1 MKVTGGR
8 DQKIFGGEDGRD
20 KESNRRRTGKD
31 QETDRIR
38 KIRFGK
44 YNHSGRKNSPDR

>member
-1 MKVTGGR
+1 MVTGGR
-8 DQKIFGGEDGRD
+8 GHGAFGGEDGRD

-38 KIRFGK
+38 KIRFGE